1 MPQFSLFSEEPHRV
15 NLDDLVGTLEAMP
28 AGLSAASHDGATRLM
43 FYERADPVPR
53 STAKHPVIKE
63 LRPHC
68 TRDRVSIPPC
78 WRESTDGLKPFG
90 GNPPNHCH

>member
-1 MPQFSLFSEEPHRV
+1 VPQFSLFSEEPHRV

-53 STAKHPVIKE
+53 STAEHPVIKE
-63 LRPHC
+63 LRPQC
-68 TRDRVSIPPC
+68 SRDRLSIPRC
-78 WRESTDGLKPFG
+78 CRESDGRVETLSGKPA
-90 GNPPNHCH
+90 